1 LRELSV
7 IDDKGKGTALFAL
20 VGIELDSA
28 EGNSQLVSDPMPCLD
43 VDLYSRK
50 EAMLYTHPST
60 CPPTVFRKNI
70 CSGWEHSNWVLQRA
84 KEIHHVL
91 GISCEG
97 YEEQFMAI
105 LTAIEASRSQKG
117 STSNSK
123 LLDRGT
129 RELKRLACSINYD
142 SKGGSSGCGRVKG
155 RGFSVLNEA

>member
-1 LRELSV
+1 
-7 IDDKGKGTALFAL
+7 
-20 VGIELDSA
+20 
-28 EGNSQLVSDPMPCLD
+28 
-43 VDLYSRK
+43 
-50 EAMLYTHPST
+50 
-60 CPPTVFRKNI
+60 
-70 CSGWEHSNWVLQRA
+70 
-84 KEIHHVL
+84 
-91 GISCEG
+91 
-97 YEEQFMAI
+97 MAI